1 MDVMSTAQLL
11 GNLGEFVGAIA
22 VVVTLI
28 YVAAQVKHGKA
39 ALDAN
44 TRAMDREYDLRAQEG
59 LLDVGCGLGIDAVAI
74 AERPKIQDAAL
85 AQLWLDGLGGKQL
98 SDVDEYRFGAMMHEA
113 IWQSV
118 SMRGR
123 MLSLGRSDLA
133 NAQEQMMAL
142 HISGTAGYSKYWKL
156 NRKDLS
162 IWGYGDFVQAV
173 DALVEQGTLPAEK
186 AT

>member
-59 LLDVGCGLGIDAVAI
+59 LKEIADAVAI